1 MSVFPHEYPLPGMP
15 RVGLVCSVERPDLA
29 LRHKLSDE
37 AAEAFCLATARRWA
51 SSLDMLPAQPA
62 GILRAE
68 RMAGATS
75 YRAQAVSDWAIIAAA
90 YAAAPAATSAGEA
103 ACAAIVAKAQEHG
116 FADGQFTGLQ
126 GDYEW
131 DFGTPSPQRLPGYE
145 TAFSAVIRKAM
156 ADEAAMQRIALG
168 A

>member
-29 LRHKLSDE
+29 LRHNLSDV
-37 AAEAFCLATARRWA
+37 ASEAFCLATALRWA
-51 SSLDMLPAQPA
+51 PSGGVLPERPA
-62 GILRAE
+62 GLLRIE
-68 RMAGATS
+68 RMSGATS
-75 YRAQAVSDWAIIAAA
+75 YRAQAISDWAIIAAA
-90 YAAAPAATSAGEA
+90 YAAAPAAALAGEV

-131 DFGTPSPQRLPGYE
+131 DLGTPFPQRLLGYE
-145 TAFSAVIRKAM
+145 SAFSAVIRKAM
-156 ADEAAMQRIALG
+156 AEEAAMQRIALG